1 MLKQPLWFYLFFS
14 FLPGIATATPIDFDF
29 RDPVIESL
37 DDRAE
42 LSLERLGI
50 TLTAIA
56 SNGVFN
62 RTSAGFGINAE
73 GAGDDTD
80 TIDAGSGLVEFI
92 DIVFDVDVSLLGFA
106 VSGLGASDSGAYIL
120 DGLITGFST
129 SGFID
134 LGGLNL
140 ATGKKI
146 AVHHVGG
153 NGFSL
158 DSVTVQPYSTP
169 EPSMV
174 LLMCLGLPL
183 LGLARLRTSRSDVR
197 RGICRN
203 GAGPA

>member
-1 MLKQPLWFYLFFS
+1 MLKQPLWFYLVLLC
-14 FLPGIATATPIDFDF
+14 LPGFATATPIDFDF

-106 VSGLGASDSGAYIL
+106 VSGLGASDIGAYSL
-120 DGLITGFST
+120 DGLITEFSS

-134 LGGLNL
+134 LGGVNL

-146 AVHHVGG
+146 AVHHVDG

-158 DSVTVQPYSTP
+158 DSFTVQPYSAP
-169 EPSMV
+169 EPPMV
-174 LLMCLGLPL
+174 LLLCLGLPL
-183 LGLARLRTSRSDVR
+183 LALARSGTV
-197 RGICRN
+197 
-203 GAGPA
+203 